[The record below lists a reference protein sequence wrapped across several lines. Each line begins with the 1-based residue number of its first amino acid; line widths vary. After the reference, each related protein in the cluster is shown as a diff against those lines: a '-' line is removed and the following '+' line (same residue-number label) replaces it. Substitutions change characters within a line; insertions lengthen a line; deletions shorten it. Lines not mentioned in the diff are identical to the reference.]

1 MDLAY
6 FLKIRPMDA
15 PVLLYFDHLYSE
27 YLAIKSTIND
37 AEAKSFIEKLPAK
50 REDATLSWNDVYY
63 FELILANF
71 QPVEKL
77 RSKIMRL
84 RYDYRSVAGQ
94 KEFDDYMASKPPDL
108 MSPPDPTDPPH
119 ATKVDY
125 EKLLREDL
133 KDLLGRLYLRY
144 AILPVR
150 EARLR
155 GLTLYAAG
163 LCLFSLVTLLG
174 IVAYLFLEGGIR
186 GTTTLAG
193 TEKISSLTIFVVVVT
208 GAMGGFVSALQRI
221 QSPPTEGDSLY
232 NLSLLFYGSYS
243 VFIAPITG
251 AIFAILLY
259 LMFTSQI
266 LTGSFF
272 PAIYTP
278 PPSTVAQL
286 SAQNET
292 PTPSPTPMHS
302 PSPSPS
308 PSVQPSPSHSPTPR
322 PTPSPSPQTTPSP
335 SPQTE
340 VTNSAELS
348 PSPSPSPSASASPS
362 PSPSPVATP
371 KPVPKKSL
379 GVKEFLAQSGPAGG
393 SDYAL
398 LIIWCFIAGF
408 AERLVPDALDRVIS
422 KNNLTGRS
430 NS

>member
-1 MDLAY
+1 MDLGY
-6 FLKIRPMDA
+6 YLKIRQMYA
-15 PVLLYFDHLYSE
+15 PELLYFDHLYSE
-27 YLAIKSTIND
+27 YLAIKSAIHD
-37 AEAKSFIEKLPAK
+37 EEAKAFIDKLPAK
-50 REDATLSWNDVYY
+50 RDVAELSWNDVYY

-119 ATKVDY
+119 ANKVDY

-133 KDLLGRLYLRY
+133 KYLLGRLYLRY
-144 AILPVR
+144 AILPIR
-150 EARLR
+150 ETRLK

-163 LCLFSLVTLLG
+163 LCLFSLMALLG
-174 IVAYLFLEGGIR
+174 IVAYLFLEGGIS

-272 PAIYTP
+272 PTIYTP
-278 PPSTVAQL
+278 PPTTVAQL
-286 SAQNET
+286 SSQNET
-292 PTPSPTPMHS
+292 PTPSP
-302 PSPSPS
+302 
-308 PSVQPSPSHSPTPR
+308 SPTPT
-322 PTPSPSPQTTPSP
+322 PTPSPSPQPSASLSPRATPTPSP

-340 VTNSAELS
+340 VTNEASISAS
-348 PSPSPSPSASASPS
+348 PPPSPSPSASPS

-422 KNNLTGRS
+422 KNNLSSRS